1 MDANSRTEDIEQR
14 SSSITST
21 LALGISLCISSLTLL
36 PESTFLT
43 AITTWTPRK
52 ARTRAVSVPIPLD
65 APEIRQRNK
74 LKTYPINDKI
84 PTDIDIYCHQ
94 KNKYDF
100 EKLRYKSTVTILE
113 VSAVFKS
120 IEFINHRR
128 DKFET
133 GQTWL

>member
-1 MDANSRTEDIEQR
+1 MRIFSGKPEELYLDANSRTEDIEQR

-84 PTDIDIYCHQ
+84 STDIDIYCHQ

-100 EKLRYKSTVTILE
+100 EKLRYKKHSYDFRSLR
-113 VSAVFKS
+113 S
-120 IEFINHRR
+120 I
-128 DKFET
+128 
-133 GQTWL
+133 

>member
-21 LALGISLCISSLTLL
+21 LALGISLSISSLTLL

-74 LKTYPINDKI
+74 LKAYPIIDEI

-94 KNKYDF
+94 MNNMI
-100 EKLRYKSTVTILE
+100 LRNYGIKSTVTILE